1 MDLSRLR
8 TGERI
13 AAGAA
18 VLLFIDMFLH
28 WYGVNADAVGGKAV
42 VAAAEG
48 AGFATTANAWR
59 AFGILDIYLLIVI
72 LVALG
77 MAFLSATQRSVALP
91 VAASVITTVLAGLA
105 TFIVFLR
112 LVDQPGG
119 WVPGA
124 PSDRYIDLRFW
135 AWVGFFL
142 TAGVAYG
149 GWRSMRDEGTN
160 LQDARLQAERAI
172 RGDRVPTR
180 PAPPPEPLGT
190 PGEQDA
196 PPSTAP

>member
-28 WYGVNADAVGGKAV
+28 WYKADIGNVIPGVRDLGVSV
-42 VAAAEG
+42 PL
-48 AGFATTANAWR
+48 TAHASAWQ
-59 AFGILDIYLLIVI
+59 AFSILDIYLLIVI

-91 VAASVITTVLAGLA
+91 VAASVILTVLAAIA
-105 TFIVFLR
+105 TFIVFMR
-112 LVDQPGG
+112 LVDQPG
-119 WVPGA
+119 P
-124 PSDRYIDLRFW
+124 DKIIDIELF
-135 AWVGFFL
+135 AWVGFIL
-142 TAGVAYG
+142 CAAITYG

-160 LQDARLQAERAI
+160 LQDARVQAERAI
-172 RGDRVPTR
+172 RGDRVPQR

-190 PGEQDA
+190 PGEQETPPAA
-196 PPSTAP
+196 P

>member
-28 WYGVNADAVGGKAV
+28 WYKADIGNVIPGVRDLGVGV
-42 VAAAEG
+42 PL
-48 AGFATTANAWR
+48 TAHASAWQ
-59 AFGILDIYLLIVI
+59 AFSILDIYLLIVI
-72 LVALG
+72 LVAVG

-91 VAASVITTVLAGLA
+91 VAASVITTVLAAIA
-105 TFIVFLR
+105 TFIVFMR
-112 LVDQPGG
+112 LIDQPG
-119 WVPGA
+119 P
-124 PSDRYIDLRFW
+124 DKIIDIELW
-135 AWVGFFL
+135 AWVGFIL
-142 TAGVAYG
+142 CALIVYG

-160 LQDARLQAERAI
+160 LQDARVQAERAI

-196 PPSTAP
+196 PPPTAP

>member
-18 VLLFIDMFLH
+18 VLLFIDLFLS
-28 WYGVNADAVGGKAV
+28 WYKVDIGDLVPGADKLGIATNVD
-42 VAAAEG
+42 
-48 AGFATTANAWR
+48 TTASGWQV
-59 AFGILDIYLLIVI
+59 FSYTDIFLLIVI
-72 LVALG
+72 LVAVGL
-77 MAFLSATQRSVALP
+77 AVLSATQRSVALP
-91 VAASVITTVLAGLA
+91 VAASVITTVLGGLA

-112 LVDQPGG
+112 IIDQPGPDKI
-119 WVPGA
+119 VKVAFGA
-124 PSDRYIDLRFW
+124 WLGLILC
-135 AWVGFFL
+135 AAL
-142 TAGVAYG
+142 AYG

-160 LQDARLQAERAI
+160 LSDAG
-172 RGDRVPTR
+172 RGLRDAVPQR

-196 PPSTAP
+196 PPPSAS